1 MLTDSLRQH
10 LFAVL
15 HVGITHGMD
24 LDMSNDSN
32 ACCTASTAER
42 PWFEALLLPHPN
54 RQEHE
59 ARPPKTRG
67 FKPFRLCTAH
77 GGRQLGDVE
86 VHRLQPS
93 LHTFCRKRLAHV
105 LKDMRSVH

>member
-15 HVGITHGMD
+15 HVGITRGMD
-24 LDMSNDSN
+24 LDMSN
-32 ACCTASTAER
+32 ARCTTSTAGR
-42 PWFEALLLPHPN
+42 PWFEALLLLHPN
-54 RQEHE
+54 RQELE

>member
-1 MLTDSLRQH
+1 MLRDSLRQH

-15 HVGITHGMD
+15 HVGITRGMD
-24 LDMSNDSN
+24 LDMSN
-32 ACCTASTAER
+32 ACCTTSTAER
-42 PWFEALLLPHPN
+42 PWFEALLLLHPN
-54 RQEHE
+54 HQEHE
-59 ARPPKTRG
+59 AHPPKTRG
-67 FKPFRLCTAH
+67 FKPFRPCIAH

-86 VHRLQPS
+86 VHRLQPA